1 MIKINLLPKEAR
13 KRVGVWE
20 QLVLIVLVVVAV
32 LVAMGIGW
40 GYLNSIIA
48 QKQQQIAKTQQ
59 RLEELQ
65 KVIAEI
71 AAFEKQS
78 DALKQKLKVIAQ
90 LQKEQ
95 QVPVHLLDE
104 VYLTLEED
112 LWLRA
117 FQQNGNNLSFQG
129 SALSLP
135 VIANYQRK
143 LEKSNYF
150 DNVELGGATLRVV
163 GTQEV
168 RDFQITTL
176 LVDPEEKAKKQ
187 NPQGQKK

>member
-20 QLVLIVLVVVAV
+20 QLVLMAAVVVLTVVAV
-32 LVAMGIGW
+32 GIGW
-40 GYLNSIIA
+40 GYLNSIIE
-48 QKQQQIAKTQQ
+48 QKKQQIEKTQQ
-59 RLEELQ
+59 RLDELK

-71 AAFEKQS
+71 DAFEKQRA
-78 DALKQKLKVIAQ
+78 ALEQKLKVIAQ

-95 QVPVHLLDE
+95 QLPVHLLDE
-104 VYLTLEED
+104 IYLTLEDD
-112 LWLRA
+112 LWLRS
-117 FQQNGNNLSFQG
+117 FQQSGDNLNFQG
-129 SALSLP
+129 SALSNP

-150 DNVELGGATLRVV
+150 DNVELVVSQRRVV

-176 LVDPEEKAKKQ
+176 LIDPEEKAKKQ
-187 NPQGQKK
+187 KPEEQQK